1 MASAP
6 PWHCLSHATWA
17 ACVAHHCLPFSLPP
31 FFCPSSRPTL
41 QTQKLSYA
49 HPPTPYPEQKGKV
62 DPYLSMIHNMVEQG
76 KVSDKAYE
84 QREENREA
92 ANRKHQLEMMALIM
106 GNQQRSHAT

>member
-1 MASAP
+1 
-6 PWHCLSHATWA
+6 
-17 ACVAHHCLPFSLPP
+17 
-31 FFCPSSRPTL
+31 
-41 QTQKLSYA
+41 
-49 HPPTPYPEQKGKV
+49 
-62 DPYLSMIHNMVEQG
+62 MIHNMVEQG